1 MFDACRGETI
11 LRATTVA
18 SSGEGWQRCP
28 AGLRCGVYEFSP
40 PDNPQLS
47 GCAEAPG
54 CRLWRL
60 AETDAQAS
68 DLIQLIY
75 QTLKLVCVNCP
86 NGMDFEVAHRHWQE
100 IRDTIPGSCEKV
112 ADSPPQSMTS
122 D

>member
-60 AETDAQAS
+60 AETDAEAS

-86 NGMDFEVAHRHWQE
+86 NGMDFEVPIDTGKKSG
-100 IRDTIPGSCEKV
+100 IRYRDRVRRLRTLLHSR
-112 ADSPPQSMTS
+112 
-122 D
+122 